1 MTSRSSSNRGLSTC
15 LLLCFLSICE
25 PKSAPPAR
33 SSKTSNDVF
42 AYSDAKPFPAERS
55 KRSAQFG
62 VQMDQAEQLREPLNH
77 SGIQMDQTEQL
88 HGPSNQFGIQME
100 QTEQLHEPSN
110 QDAIQMN
117 QTEQLRGPSD
127 QSGIQ
132 MNQTEQLHGPSSSL
146 HCSIESS
153 ARFDCYPEPGAN
165 SHRCAARGC
174 CWHLRTVSEPT
185 VSKKQRI
192 NIPYCF
198 FPTNYN
204 GYTLDQTR
212 DTDTGFTARVL
223 RPRSSRSGRPDDVF
237 ELKLEVIFETQTR
250 LHFKVTLYD
259 PLSINLLKG
268 V

>member
-1 MTSRSSSNRGLSTC
+1 MASRSSSNRGLSTC

-42 AYSDAKPFPAERS
+42 AYSDGKPFPAERS

-62 VQMDQAEQLREPLNH
+62 VQMDQTEQLREPLNH

-117 QTEQLRGPSD
+117 QTEQL
-127 QSGIQ
+127 
-132 MNQTEQLHGPSSSL
+132 HGPSSSL
-146 HCSIESS
+146 HCSIETS

-174 CWHLRTVSEPT
+174 CWHLRTVSEST

-204 GYTLDQTR
+204 GYTLDETR

-237 ELKLEVIFETQTR
+237 ELKLEVIYETQTR
-250 LHFKVTLYD
+250 LHFKVTL
-259 PLSINLLKG
+259 
-268 V
+268 

>member
-25 PKSAPPAR
+25 SKSAPPAR
-33 SSKTSNDVF
+33 SGKPSKDVF
-42 AYSDAKPFPAERS
+42 TYSDGKPFRADRS
-55 KRSAQFG
+55 KRSIQFG

-117 QTEQLRGPSD
+117 QTEQLH
-127 QSGIQ
+127 
-132 MNQTEQLHGPSSSL
+132 EPSSSL
-146 HCSIESS
+146 HCSIENS

-204 GYTLDQTR
+204 GYTLDETR
-212 DTDTGFTARVL
+212 DTDTGFTARIL

-237 ELKLEVIFETQTR
+237 VLKLEVIYETQTR
-250 LHFKVTLYD
+250 LHFKVTL
-259 PLSINLLKG
+259 
-268 V
+268 

>member
-33 SSKTSNDVF
+33 SSKPSDVF
-42 AYSDAKPFPAERS
+42 AYSESHGKPFRAERS

-62 VQMDQAEQLREPLNH
+62 VH
-77 SGIQMDQTEQL
+77 MDQTEQL

-117 QTEQLRGPSD
+117 QTA
-127 QSGIQ
+127 
-132 MNQTEQLHGPSSSL
+132 EQLHGPSSSL

-204 GYTLDQTR
+204 GYTLDETR

-237 ELKLEVIFETQTR
+237 VLRLEVIYETQTR
-250 LHFKVTLYD
+250 LHFKVTL
-259 PLSINLLKG
+259 
-268 V
+268 